1 MYIAVIKENGK
12 VLTKIRCTKKEWGI
26 NIPEKIKEA
35 INENDK
41 MQTKIRS
48 TKKERGIHIPEEVKE
63 AINKLAIDTKKNR
76 RYISFVL
83 EGDYLNRDKSLLNG
97 M

>member
-1 MYIAVIKENGK
+1 MHMEVIKENDK

-35 INENDK
+35 IN
-41 MQTKIRS
+41 M
-48 TKKERGIHIPEEVKE
+48 
-63 AINKLAIDTKKNR
+63 LAIDTQKNR

-83 EGDYLNRDKSLLNG
+83 EGDYINGDKSLLNG

>member
-1 MYIAVIKENGK
+1 MYMEVIKENDK
-12 VLTKIRCTKKEWGI
+12 VLTKIRCTKKEWG
-26 NIPEKIKEA
+26 
-35 INENDK
+35 
-41 MQTKIRS
+41 M
-48 TKKERGIHIPEEVKE
+48 HIPEEVKE

>member
-1 MYIAVIKENGK
+1 M
-12 VLTKIRCTKKEWGI
+12 
-26 NIPEKIKEA
+26 
-35 INENDK
+35 
-41 MQTKIRS
+41 
-48 TKKERGIHIPEEVKE
+48 HIPEEVKE

>member
-1 MYIAVIKENGK
+1 MHMEVIQENDK

-35 INENDK
+35 IN
-41 MQTKIRS
+41 M
-48 TKKERGIHIPEEVKE
+48 
-63 AINKLAIDTKKNR
+63 LAIDTKKNR